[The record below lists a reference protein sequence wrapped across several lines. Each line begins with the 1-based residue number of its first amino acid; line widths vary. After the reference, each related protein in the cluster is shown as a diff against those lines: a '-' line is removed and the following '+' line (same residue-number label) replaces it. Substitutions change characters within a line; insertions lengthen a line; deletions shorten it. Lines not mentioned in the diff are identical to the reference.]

1 MRPALKAALSR
12 RPIQMCDLINR
23 RMDPRLGTRDAWKV
37 MQPVTDELRRI
48 EDRHGHMSD
57 EYAAKL
63 GEANALRREDYAR
76 NFFRQ
81 MGVKP

>member
-1 MRPALKAALSR
+1 MKADLKAALCR
-12 RPIQMCDLINR
+12 RPVQMRDLINH

-37 MQPVTDELRRI
+37 MQPVTDEMRRI
-48 EDRHGHMSD
+48 EARHGHMSD

-81 MGVKP
+81 MGVK

>member
-12 RPIQMCDLINR
+12 RPVQMRDLIDH
-23 RMDPRLGTRDAWKV
+23 RMDHRLGTRDAWKV

-48 EDRHGHMSD
+48 EARHGHMSV
-57 EYAAKL
+57 EYVAKL

-76 NFFRQ
+76 NLFRQ
-81 MGVKP
+81 MGVK